1 MTHVIYLNLSIYS
14 SVRAYTAVNGDR
26 DRVILCT
33 TPCACRRVACWTI
46 MFLPDARCQSRPVRY
61 DTARYRI
68 WILYWSYA

>member
-33 TPCACRRVACWTI
+33 TPCACCVFGNHVSA
-46 MFLPDARCQSRPVRY
+46 DARCQSRPVRY

>member
-33 TPCACRRVACWTI
+33 TPCACCVLESCFCRRAVSK
-46 MFLPDARCQSRPVRY
+46 PPRPIRY
-61 DTARYRI
+61 
-68 WILYWSYA
+68 S